1 MSTKEKPQGL
11 QPDKPICV
19 VYREGSSKAI
29 DVAEQVRQ
37 FLRRHA
43 YQVMLAPEQKPISPH
58 WQVASEAEYLKSQVV
73 IAVGGDGTFLRAHRL
88 FGAHTPA
95 PILGIH
101 AGHLGF
107 LTCHESESTP
117 ELLQALLN
125 SELELH
131 ERPRLEG
138 ELLSPTGERRTFFA
152 INDVVLER
160 GGRSHLLPIQ
170 VSSNNR
176 PLAMAKADGV
186 ILASPLGSTAYNLAV
201 GGPLVHPDVDHWVLS
216 FIAPHTLSL
225 RSLVLPSTQAVSLC
239 LPGSPSG
246 GDSAQGNL
254 VVDGQ
259 IITSVKE
266 QETVSIRKSPVP
278 LRILRQRGW
287 DEISLWAKKL
297 GWQNPSPSL

>member
-1 MSTKEKPQGL
+1 MSTTLQGL
-11 QPDKPICV
+11 DPTQPICV
-19 VYREGSSKAI
+19 VYREGSLKAVR
-29 DVAEQVRQ
+29 VAEHVRQ
-37 FLRRHA
+37 SLGNQG
-43 YQVMLAPEQKPISPH
+43 YQIMLAPEQKPIADS
-58 WQVASEAEYLKSQVV
+58 WRVAKEAEYVQSQLV
-73 IAVGGDGTFLRAHRL
+73 IAIGGDGTFLRAHRL

-138 ELLSPTGERRTFFA
+138 EVLSPTGERRTFFA